1 MTLDLSNPAMIQA
14 LGERAHRDLARI
26 DLLEFIRYVR
36 EGYES
41 NWHHEAICNALM
53 GWIDGT
59 GPERLMLFMPAS
71 NGKSEIVS
79 RCLPAFLMGMKPC
92 NVIACSH
99 TQSLAND
106 MSNDVREIMRGEEFR
121 VLFGDKLGSGGAVE
135 AWRTLDGSRYSCA
148 GIGGP
153 VTGKH
158 FHYGIIDD
166 PVKNSEEAFSETMRE
181 KAWQWYTRVFRTR
194 RIGGNARMLLTTC
207 MVGSTRVLLA
217 DGTQKQI
224 KDIRAGDEVAS
235 YDGGRII
242 PARVLNWANQGP
254 DSVFRI
260 RTKSGIIVTANERHP
275 FLVHREGRLEWVRLR
290 SLTVGDKMVRVRGAR
305 GPGYCAA
312 RSAVGSQQSAKAAA
326 TRTTTNGDGQP
337 ASGHRPSI
345 QNLGGMP
352 DCAPDMESQ
361 SLTMRRCSESRA
373 AIAPSAVNRRAKMS
387 APIGAGNSV
396 SITATKAERL
406 GDCYA
411 TIAISPSGTGRPQG
425 SFCRPLNTYET
436 IPDEIV
442 EISPAGEEDVF
453 DIQVETT
460 ENFIANGL
468 VSHNTRWHEDDLAGR
483 ILAKEPGKWHVL
495 NFPAIAE
502 QDEQYRRKGQPLWPA
517 RYPLEFLLE
526 EKRINP
532 HAFNALYQ
540 QRPVAEGGGMFKRQ
554 WFRYAE
560 KGNGHD
566 LYKLDSWRSVNDARR
581 FLTVDLAAST
591 KETGDYTVIMAWAMF
606 GEKLLLLDVLRDRL
620 EGPDILPQIALMLN
634 RWNASDCWIE
644 KIGFQ
649 TTIIQDGSRKG
660 LPVRELRP
668 DKDKQTR
675 AAPMAAAM
683 ANGKIWFAPGNWQAD
698 LEHELLSFPAGAH
711 DDQVDAFAYGERV
724 RHEVEGWQAERIA
737 FY

>member
-194 RIGGNARMLLTTC
+194 RIGGNARMLLTT
-207 MVGSTRVLLA
+207 
-217 DGTQKQI
+217 
-224 KDIRAGDEVAS
+224 
-235 YDGGRII
+235 
-242 PARVLNWANQGP
+242 
-254 DSVFRI
+254 
-260 RTKSGIIVTANERHP
+260 
-275 FLVHREGRLEWVRLR
+275 
-290 SLTVGDKMVRVRGAR
+290 
-305 GPGYCAA
+305 
-312 RSAVGSQQSAKAAA
+312 
-326 TRTTTNGDGQP
+326 
-337 ASGHRPSI
+337 
-345 QNLGGMP
+345 
-352 DCAPDMESQ
+352 
-361 SLTMRRCSESRA
+361 
-373 AIAPSAVNRRAKMS
+373 
-387 APIGAGNSV
+387 
-396 SITATKAERL
+396 
-406 GDCYA
+406 
-411 TIAISPSGTGRPQG
+411 
-425 SFCRPLNTYET
+425 
-436 IPDEIV
+436 
-442 EISPAGEEDVF
+442 
-453 DIQVETT
+453 
-460 ENFIANGL
+460 
-468 VSHNTRWHEDDLAGR
+468 TRWHEDDLAGR

-502 QDEQYRRKGQPLWPA
+502 HDEPKRRKGQPLWPA

-560 KGNGHD
+560 KNGSPD
-566 LYKLDSWRSVNDARR
+566 LYKMDTWRNVNDGRR

-591 KETGDYTVIMAWAMF
+591 KESGDYTVIMAWAMF
-606 GEKLLLLDVLRDRL
+606 GEQLLLLDVLRDRL

-634 RWNASDCWIE
+634 RWNAADCWIE